1 MTRSVV
7 VKAAHD
13 PEAGVWFVE
22 QSDLF
27 GVNAEAGTLEEL
39 VDKLP
44 AIIADLLE
52 PGDAENTEVPIDL
65 VVHVSTRVLLRSD
78 AA

>member
-1 MTRSVV
+1 MARKII

-13 PEAGVWFVE
+13 PEAGVWYVE
-22 QSDLF
+22 ESDLF
-27 GVNAEAGTLEEL
+27 GVNAEAETLEEL

-44 AIIADLLE
+44 PVISDLLE
-52 PGDAENTEVPIDL
+52 ADGRSAEPQVELEIY
-65 VVHVSTRVLLRSD
+65 VSTRVQLGSD